1 MRRENK
7 IQNQQA
13 SRHTNQFILIQLFL
27 ISLFKLT
34 VKLMYLYAHN
44 NSRQHSI
51 IFFIALETVRNEG

>member
-44 NSRQHSI
+44 KLKATFYN
-51 IFFIALETVRNEG
+51 FLYCT